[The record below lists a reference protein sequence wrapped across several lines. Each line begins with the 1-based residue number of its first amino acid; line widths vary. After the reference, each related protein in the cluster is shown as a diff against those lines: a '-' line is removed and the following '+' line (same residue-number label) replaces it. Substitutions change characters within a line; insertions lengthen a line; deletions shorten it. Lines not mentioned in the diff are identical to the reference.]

1 MNSLLQSKELLN
13 PKQELRFVLE
23 TRDDELSLEQGRLG
37 HTRLGTNGDYGH
49 DWARL
54 GLFHGF
60 CLSV

>member
-37 HTRLGTNGDYGH
+37 HRRLGTNEDHGH